1 MAAAAPNV
9 DILINGQEVPDS
21 DLQSYVVNR
30 DMFQPDEAAIVLSN
44 HGDIYND
51 KWQPGATVEIKVG
64 KGESVFKGELSGLE
78 PRYQGGGKTT
88 MLVRS
93 YNKMHKLLGGRKSIT
108 FKDMSDKDIISKVA
122 QEAGLSLEWKCEFNI
137 THKHVYQ
144 HNLTDL
150 EFIRMRAGRLGL
162 HVWCVDAKLFVKEPD
177 LSKTGAVKLSV
188 ALSGKGGS
196 LRSFAPRLSTA
207 GIVKKVT
214 VKGWD
219 PEKKEEI
226 VGMAEASSSP
236 LGSKNAASAA
246 ATMVKNQTFFVDQP
260 IMSVEEANALAK
272 ARLREAS
279 LTYMTG
285 EAEIAGNPKVELG
298 EVIEIKANEKS
309 TDRFNGKYYIAGVT
323 HRHTLPKAED
333 GGYVTILRVMRDAE
347 GG

>member
-9 DILINGQEVPDS
+9 DILINGEEIPDS
-21 DLQSYVVNR
+21 ELQSYVVNR
-30 DMFQPDEAAIVLSN
+30 DMNQPDEAAIVLSN
-44 HGDIYND
+44 HGDVYNS
-51 KWQPGATVEIKVG
+51 KWEPGAKVEIKVG
-64 KGESVFKGELSGLE
+64 QGDIVFQGELAGLE

-88 MLVRS
+88 MLVRA

-108 FKDMSDKDIISKVA
+108 FKDMTDKAIIEKVA
-122 QEAGLSLEWKCEFNI
+122 KGASLSVEWKCDVNI

-162 HVWCVDAKLFVKEPD
+162 HVWCKDSTLYVKEPD
-177 LSKTGAVKLSV
+177 LTKTGSVKLAV
-188 ALSGKGGS
+188 ATAGEGGS
-196 LRSFAPRLSTA
+196 LRMFNPRMSTA
-207 GIVKKVT
+207 GVLKKVT
-214 VKGWD
+214 VRGWD

-226 VGMAEASSSP
+226 VGVADAAASP
-236 LGSKNAASAA
+236 LGTTNAASAA
-246 ATMVKNQTFFVDQP
+246 KTMVKEQTFFVDQP

-298 EVIEIKANEKS
+298 EVIEIKANGKS
-309 TDRFNGKYYIAGVT
+309 QDRFNGKYYVVGVT

-333 GGYVTILRVMRDAE
+333 GGYVTILRVARDAE